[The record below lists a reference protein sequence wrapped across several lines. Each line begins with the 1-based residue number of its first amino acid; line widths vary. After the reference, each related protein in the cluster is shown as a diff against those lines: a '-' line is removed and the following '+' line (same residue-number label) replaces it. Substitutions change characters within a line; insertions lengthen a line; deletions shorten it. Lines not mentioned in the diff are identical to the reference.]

1 MNDEDSSVASYET
14 AVETDSSDNRT
25 RSPGAVEQIF
35 AYATN
40 KINNITY
47 SLNPKNYDPKWI
59 KLQKKYFSR
68 AVELIPGVSDVQYLR
83 DAKAFAE
90 RRENAFI
97 ERSQRKFLLMGVIAI
112 IPALVPLLPFAS
124 VIVGGEN

>member
-1 MNDEDSSVASYET
+1 MNEEDSSVSSYGT
-14 AVETDSSDNRT
+14 AVAIDSPVSNI
-25 RSPGAVEQIF
+25 RSPEAVDRII

-40 KINNITY
+40 KVNNISY

-59 KLQKKYFSR
+59 TLQKKYFDR
-68 AVELIPGVSDVQYLR
+68 AVEFIPGVSDIQYLR
-83 DAKAFAE
+83 DARAFVE

-97 ERSQRKFLLMGVIAI
+97 ERSQRKFLLMGIIAI

-124 VIVGGEN
+124 IIVGVEN